1 MNMKT
6 RAKAWGLALGLLAMS
21 SSARAATTNPARLN
35 IEVTIT
41 QNLSVLVNEFASS
54 TQTVAWNAA
63 NPNDRLVSPSSA
75 TVRNDSG
82 AQTERWQL
90 STNLNS
96 IPASGTD
103 QWTVSTDSS
112 AVGAEQFA
120 LQAVFGSSNTL
131 ANGCPVFNS
140 ADWDLA
146 EASEV
151 TTGLQTY
158 TSALF
163 ADPNL
168 TAGGGTP
175 NPDVA
180 GNGRM
185 TANSKRALCWRVIA
199 PASTVATAAQTVQLI
214 VTALAP

>member
-1 MNMKT
+1 MKT
-6 RAKAWGLALGLLAMS
+6 IQTMKLWGLALGLLGLTL
-21 SSARAATTNPARLN
+21 SAQAVTTNPARLN
-35 IEVTIT
+35 INVSIT
-41 QNLSVLVNEFASS
+41 QNLSVLVDEFASS
-54 TQTVAWNAA
+54 TQTVPWNTA
-63 NPNDRLVSPSSA
+63 NANERLVSPSSA

-90 STNLNS
+90 STNANS
-96 IPASGTD
+96 IPGTGTD
-103 QWTVSTDSS
+103 VWAVSSDSS

-131 ANGCPVFNS
+131 PGGCPVFNS
-140 ADWDLA
+140 TDWDLA
-146 EASEV
+146 AAAEV
-151 TTGLQTY
+151 TNGLQTY

-168 TAGGGTP
+168 TEAGGTP

-185 TANSKRALCWRVIA
+185 TAGSKRALCWRVIA
-199 PASTVATAAQTVQLI
+199 PASTVASGVQNIQLI

>member
-1 MNMKT
+1 MKT
-6 RAKAWGLALGLLAMS
+6 SKMTKAWGLALGLLAMS
-21 SSARAATTNPARLN
+21 SSARAAATNPARLN
-35 IEVTIT
+35 VEVTVT
-41 QNLSVLVNEFASS
+41 QNLSVVVNEFASS
-54 TQTVAWNAA
+54 TQTVAWDVSI
-63 NPNDRLVSPSSA
+63 PNQRLVSPSSA

-96 IPASGTD
+96 IPASGAD
-103 QWTVSTDSS
+103 LWTVSSDSS

-120 LQAVFGSSNTL
+120 LQAVFGSSKT
-131 ANGCPVFNS
+131 ASGGCPVFNS
-140 ADWDLA
+140 PDWDLA
-146 EASEV
+146 MANEV
-151 TTGLQTY
+151 TNGLQTY

-168 TAGGGTP
+168 ASDGTS
-175 NPDVA
+175 NPDDA
-180 GNGRM
+180 GTGRM

-199 PASTVATAAQTVQLI
+199 PISSVATAAQTVQVI

>member
-6 RAKAWGLALGLLAMS
+6 RTKAWGLALGLLAIA
-21 SSARAATTNPARLN
+21 SSARAVTTNPARLN

-41 QNLSVLVNEFASS
+41 QNLSVVVNEVASS
-54 TQTVAWNAA
+54 TQTVPWNAA
-63 NPNDRLVSPSSA
+63 NPNDRLVSPSSV

-103 QWTVSTDSS
+103 KWTVSGDST
-112 AVGAEQFA
+112 AVGSEQFA
-120 LQAVFGSSNTL
+120 LQAVFGSSNT
-131 ANGCPVFNS
+131 ASNGCPVFNS
-140 ADWDLA
+140 PDWDLA
-146 EASEV
+146 MAEEV
-151 TTGLQTY
+151 TDTPATY
-158 TSALF
+158 TSARF

-168 TAGGGTP
+168 AAGGGTP

-180 GNGRM
+180 GSGRM
-185 TANSKRALCWRVIA
+185 LANSKRALCWRVIA
-199 PASTVATAAQTVQLI
+199 PASTVATAAQTIQLI